1 MEDNGKELTQPVS
14 FKDRVNA
21 YKSKQL
27 LLRSRGALQQ
37 GRSNTLGV
45 SWTQGARIQGHLR

>member
-14 FKDRVNA
+14 FRDRVNA
-21 YKSKQL
+21 CKSKQP
-27 LLRSRGALQQ
+27 LLRSCGALQQ

-45 SWTQGARIQGHLR
+45 SWTQGAWI